1 MKKLLSACL
10 FAVVALSANA
20 YKVGDNVYT
29 KVAKFKIIG
38 ENLVTNG
45 QFNQGDTG
53 MDGWTATDKNVQ
65 LATTFV
71 IADGQGPDGQ
81 NALQVLPGQNATTN
95 GAFQKVEIKAGG
107 TYVIGFKV
115 MGASAGY
122 TDYDLVGSNENYM
135 MAYYN
140 TDGTLATGRTAFG
153 ADGVNAGYQ
162 FSFTPDGYTEVVFSV
177 TVEKEGYIMIDFR
190 AMADGLMIA
199 DVTCHAAQTE
209 YDDRLAAEKAAYY
222 RVFTES
228 EALKDCAGYDNLVAK
243 IEAVEE
249 AIKTGAEG
257 LESLLGNMDL
267 AWDEFCKEDG
277 QLPNMIDFI
286 PGKDGQVG
294 TGNNSANW
302 MHWNSHLNKL
312 NSEYKGQAPW
322 TWNVDRWHHK
332 QAKVDGKYQS
342 LTNVAMG
349 IQWAQSSSGDWT
361 PIATLTT
368 KLEPGIYFW
377 GVSGSGGHMCNTKNS
392 WDRSWANECA
402 ATQLFF
408 YGDTTDVFYLDPARE
423 HDYVFPFEVTEEDTI
438 TTLGIICKSNMSV
451 GNGFDV
457 RFYSPVLY
465 KLNVGGLS
473 PEEEAYINNAYTQL
487 EALKGRIEVAN
498 GYLAE
503 ANDSL
508 PWGKDTL
515 EIGVKIAQERYEEW
529 ASYTE
534 DDILGWYD
542 NEETLADTIM
552 NNGVRFLN
560 NNYITPYETKNKP
573 LTDMPGA
580 IATAKATL
588 DMRIYTSST
597 KKGEFRALI
606 IASENLYAKM
616 LKAEYSAENAQALVD
631 QKAALE
637 AMAVEFKDA
646 MVATAIIDIN
656 FDGATMDTV
665 TTVVD
670 SLETTSYVVKGALG
684 EMTFTDV
691 LGSYCYTLGWAHD
704 VTDETTGE
712 VSTVIDS
719 VGMLRVGNS
728 EATVAVPAAPVVEA
742 GGILNIQ
749 FDYYYGNLKDKKA
762 GYKVLSAEGDT
773 ICGLFCSKYS
783 GNDDLNTFGV
793 DYNGKISGVG
803 SSGNENAKIA
813 ASSNRTHFDIVLDYG
828 LKTMYCTTSGSKG
841 TVTTEVIAL
850 PDYVPAKF
858 VVYSNYNNANRRSWF
873 DNLKIMNVSTVSA
886 PDGID
891 NLEVIRP
898 VDNNMYNLQGQRI
911 LAPVKGQIYIQNGR
925 KMIAK

>member
-29 KVAKFKIIG
+29 KVAKFKITG

-53 MDGWTATDKNVQ
+53 MDGWTATDATMP

-71 IADGQGPDGQ
+71 LADGQGPDGQ
-81 NALQVLPGQNATTN
+81 NALQVNPGQNATTN
-95 GAFQKVEIKAGG
+95 GAYQKIAIQAGG

-122 TDYDLVGSNENYM
+122 TDYDLVGSNQNYM

-140 TDGTLATGRTAFG
+140 TDGTLATSRTAFG
-153 ADGVNAGYQ
+153 ADGINAGYQ

-199 DVTCHAAQTE
+199 DVACHAAQTE

-277 QLPNMIDFI
+277 QLPNMIDYI
-286 PGKDGQVG
+286 VGKDGQVG
-294 TGNNSANW
+294 TGYNSANW
-302 MHWNSHLNKL
+302 MYWNKKHNKL
-312 NSEYKGQAPW
+312 SNEYNGQAPW
-322 TWNVDRWHHK
+322 TWSTDRWAHK
-332 QAKVDGKYQS
+332 TAAENNPMQIDWQQGQS
-342 LTNVAMG
+342 ATWNNV
-349 IQWAQSSSGDWT
+349 
-361 PIATLTT
+361 ATLTA

-377 GVSGSGGHMCNTKNS
+377 GVSGSGGHKCNTKNS

-408 YGDTTDVFYLDPARE
+408 YGDTTEVFYLDPARV

-438 TTLGIICKSNMSV
+438 TTLGIICNNSMGSSY
-451 GNGFDV
+451 GFDV
-457 RFYSPVLY
+457 HFLSPVLY

-473 PEEEAYINNAYTQL
+473 PDEEAYIGNVYTQL
-487 EALKGRIEVAN
+487 DALKGRIEVAN
-498 GYLAE
+498 GYLSE

-508 PWGKDTL
+508 PWGKEL
-515 EIGVKIAQERYEEW
+515 LKEGVELVQPRYDEW

-560 NNYITPYETKNKP
+560 NNYINPFIAMNKP

-597 KKGEFRALI
+597 KKGEFSALI
-606 IASENLYAKM
+606 IASEKMYAEK
-616 LKAEYSAENAQALVD
+616 LAAPFSSADSLALVD

-646 MVATAIIDIN
+646 IDATAIIDIN

-728 EATVAVPAAPVVEA
+728 EATVVVPAAPVVEA

-749 FDYYYGNLKDKKA
+749 FDYYYGNLSGKKA

-793 DYNGKISGVG
+793 DYNGKINAVG
-803 SSGNENAKIA
+803 SSGGNDNAKIA

-858 VVYSNYNNANRRSWF
+858 VVYSNYNNADRRSWF